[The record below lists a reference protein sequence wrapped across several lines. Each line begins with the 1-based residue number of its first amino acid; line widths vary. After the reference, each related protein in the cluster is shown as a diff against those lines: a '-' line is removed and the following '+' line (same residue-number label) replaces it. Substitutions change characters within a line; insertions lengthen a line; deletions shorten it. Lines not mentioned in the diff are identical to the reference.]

1 MTPPMS
7 PERPTWSRFT
17 SALRTGTA
25 WRPVVF
31 VGVVA
36 GVVARLS
43 VADVNPA
50 APNRS
55 TALCELLEE
64 RGLVCAPGGV
74 VWLGGPTG
82 VMGAMAGRARALVR
96 AHPRGEPLDL
106 YLLTARLS
114 PEGVLL
120 DSDAPFDITRTSGVD
135 EGPPIVRGSLVAYT
149 TSLDGIVTAV
159 HTLDLAGAPAK
170 SYEDF
175 TKTQRWQTELTN
187 LQQTG
192 LPHGIAHQT
201 FVLDPP
207 AKEVP
212 LAWLDDGILEAR
224 SDGRRIVLDVPHG
237 LATEGSG
244 WIRPVTEERARP
256 GNLVTWSVDRVRQM
270 SWFGDTRMQWVKA
283 IVFTALDLALRVRSS
298 VVDTSASEVENDL
311 GGVNTGTLPQV
322 PAQPDPETG
331 WPPAP
336 MKPLLSPPLPGEG
349 QWIALDHDPFITK
362 LPGVQ
367 APFVTSFI
375 RTDKDRKDTRV
386 YVTLWDPRVVALHMQ
401 AGTVEPVSAS
411 GEGGPGQIP
420 RAPEVMKRV
429 VAGFNGGFQAMHG
442 EYGMQADGILYLPP
456 KPYGATVLELR
467 DGTTAFGAWP
477 PSFTVPDEV
486 LSFRQNLT
494 AIVENGR
501 WNPWGRYW
509 WGGTPPGWQDNIH
522 TTRSGI
528 CLTTESFVGYFYGI
542 DIGPEALGAG
552 MLAARCAF
560 GIHLDMNP
568 GLAGFEFYD
577 VEPQST
583 FRPLGRPLQADWEY
597 EGTIRDLPDLRVRAR
612 RMTRSMVEVNFPQY
626 IHREARDFFYLT
638 LRPLVPGADL
648 DVASPSQPDEGAF
661 RVKGLPQ
668 HGFPYAIAT
677 TSVRL
682 TGEVRARVLRVD
694 PRTVVPAGSPG
705 TTAETPTVV
714 SFFGTPR
721 DETGIWLSGDVFITG
736 TSAPPGAMRV
746 AGGAPLAKGPEA
758 ASARAAA
765 CIQDEDGLLAWVEL
779 APEARA
785 DAGTAAAMDALLA
798 KMGCSTRL
806 MVGAEARAVLGVGQD
821 LSGVPI
827 PLPSSPSARLVR
839 GRAPGGRAY
848 FESTPVVTPSV
859 WQPLQAQRVRYFPKP
874 ARVDAGAPPAAP
886 STKRP

>member
-1 MTPPMS
+1 M
-7 PERPTWSRFT
+7 
-17 SALRTGTA
+17 
-25 WRPVVF
+25 WRPVVLALVLA
-31 VGVVA
+31 VGVSMSMVPDVA
-36 GVVARLS
+36 AT
-43 VADVNPA
+43 

-55 TALCELLEE
+55 AALCGLLEDD
-64 RGLVCAPGGV
+64 GLTCAPNGV
-74 VWLGGPTG
+74 AWLGGPTG
-82 VMGAMAGRARALVR
+82 VAGALAGRARALVR
-96 AHPRGEPLDL
+96 AHPKGEPLDL
-106 YLLTARLS
+106 YLVGARLS

-120 DSDAPFDITRTSGVD
+120 DCDMPFDITRTSGVD
-135 EGPPIVRGSLVAYT
+135 EGPPLVRGSLVAYA
-149 TSLDGIVTAV
+149 TSLDGTVTGI
-159 HTLDLAGAPAK
+159 HTLDLDGPPRRSTDGLAGM
-170 SYEDF
+170 SSGYEDF
-175 TKTQRWQTELTN
+175 TRTQRLQTELTN

-192 LPHGIAHQT
+192 LIHGVAHQT

-207 AKEVP
+207 AKEVE
-212 LAWLDDGILEAR
+212 LAWLSDSTLEAR
-224 SDGRRIVLDVPHG
+224 SDGRKIVVDVPHG
-237 LATEGSG
+237 VAIEGAG
-244 WIRPVTEERARP
+244 WVRAVPEERARP
-256 GNLVTWSVDRVRQM
+256 GGIVTWSVDRVRNM
-270 SWFGDTRMQWVKA
+270 AWFGDVRMQWLKA
-283 IVFTALDLALRVRSS
+283 IVFTGLDWALRVRASL
-298 VVDTSASEVENDL
+298 VDTSESEVESDL
-311 GGVNTGTLPQV
+311 GGVNTGALPQV
-322 PAQPDPETG
+322 RAQPDPETG

-336 MKPLLSPPLPGEG
+336 MKPLLLPPLPGEG

-362 LPGVQ
+362 IPGVH
-367 APFVTSFI
+367 APFVTSFV

-411 GEGGPGQIP
+411 GEGGPGLIP

-477 PSFTVPDEV
+477 PSVTVPDEV

-494 AIVENGR
+494 AIVQGGK
-501 WNPWGRYW
+501 WNPWGRGW

-528 CLTTESFVGYFYGI
+528 CLTEDHFVGYFYGN

-577 VEPQST
+577 VEPDDG
-583 FRPLGRPLQADWEY
+583 FKPLGRPLQADWEY
-597 EGTIRDLPDLRVRAR
+597 EGKLRELPDLHVRAR

-648 DVASPSQPDEGAF
+648 EPASPPEPGEGTF

-668 HGFPYAIAT
+668 HGFPYAVAT
-677 TSVRL
+677 AGVRL
-682 TGEVRARVLRVD
+682 APSRPDVHARVLRLD
-694 PRTVVPAGSPG
+694 PRAVVPAGGPG
-705 TTAETPTVV
+705 TTVDTPTVV
-714 SFFGTPR
+714 SFFGAPR
-721 DETGIWLSGDVFITG
+721 EGVSVWLSGDVFVTG

-746 AGGAPLAKGPEA
+746 AGGTILASGTDDS
-758 ASARAAA
+758 SARAAVGV
-765 CIQDEDGLLAWVEL
+765 QDEDGLLDWVEL

-798 KMGCSTRL
+798 KMGCSARL
-806 MVGAEARAVLGVGQD
+806 LVGAEGRAVLGGGLD
-821 LSGVPI
+821 LSGAPVT
-827 PLPSSPSARLVR
+827 LPSSPSARLVR
-839 GRAPGGRAY
+839 SQPPGAKSY
-848 FESTPVVTPSV
+848 FESTPLVPPTV
-859 WQPLQAQRVRYFPKP
+859 WQPLQAQRIRYFPKAP
-874 ARVDAGAPPAAP
+874 KPDAGTPPAAP
-886 STKRP
+886 TASHASKP